1 MGLFSITSR
10 HKLVEHEALVKE
22 LHDQIQQLQ
31 DSLNNAELSRIAAE
45 ELKNHISEIT
55 TEQSAISGLLFK
67 TVHSV
72 NDIHNL
78 VSQNAEALGAEG
90 SRMKDSEAT
99 FDQITVILKQVG
111 NSLNQIDSRASET
124 GKNMIQLNQSA
135 AKINDCVVQIE
146 NISDQTNLLALNAAI
161 EAARAGEQGR
171 GFAVVADEVRT
182 LAGQTGNTTKEISD
196 IIQATTSF
204 IRHVDKGIEDIQ
216 KDATNLKE
224 TTSTIESSVKLITD
238 LSKDMNIII
247 NRSTNESYI
256 QVAMLSLT
264 SFKSRVYEFIATDE
278 PDDEKIALIEDHTGG
293 RFGHWYY
300 EGLGQSTFGH
310 IQSFKNI
317 EQYLKALHKSASQA
331 LLAAKK
337 GSSKD
342 KIKHLN
348 AMEDASK
355 TLIQYLNGLND
366 ELQTMAKNAMESDN
380 NEDILF

>member
-1 MGLFSITSR
+1 MGLFSITSS
-10 HKLVEHEALVKE
+10 HKLAQQQALVKE
-22 LHDQIQQLQ
+22 LNDQIQQLQ
-31 DSLNNAELSRIAAE
+31 ESLNNAELSRLAAE
-45 ELKNHISEIT
+45 ELKAHIDDIA
-55 TEQSAISGLLFK
+55 TEQSALSKLLFK
-67 TVHSV
+67 TVDSV

-78 VSQNAEALGAEG
+78 VSHNAEALGAER
-90 SRMKDSEAT
+90 SRLKDSEAT
-99 FDQITVILKQVG
+99 FDQITVILQQVG

-216 KDATNLKE
+216 KDAANLKE
-224 TTSTIESSVKLITD
+224 TTSTIESSVKLITT

-264 SFKSRVYEFIATDE
+264 SFKSRVYELIATNE
-278 PDDEKIALIEDHTGG
+278 PDENKIKLIEDHKGG
-293 RFGHWYY
+293 RFGQWYY
-300 EGLGQSTFGH
+300 EGLGKSTFGR
-310 IQSFKNI
+310 IQGFKNI
-317 EQYLKALHKSASQA
+317 EQYLIGLHKSASEA
-331 LLAAKK
+331 LLAAKI
-337 GSSKD
+337 GSSKN
-342 KIKHLN
+342 KMKHLN

-355 TLIQYLNGLND
+355 TLIQYLEGLNE
-366 ELQTMAKNAMESDN
+366 ELQSMAKNAMESGK

>member
-22 LHDQIQQLQ
+22 LHDQIKQLQ

-45 ELKNHISEIT
+45 ELKNHISEMT

-78 VSQNAEALGAEG
+78 VSQNAEALGAER
-90 SRMKDSEAT
+90 SRLKDSEAT
-99 FDQITVILKQVG
+99 FSQITVILKQVSE
-111 NSLNQIDSRASET
+111 SLNKIDSRASET
-124 GKNMIQLNQSA
+124 GQSMIQLNRSA

-224 TTSTIESSVKLITD
+224 TTSTIESSLKLITG

-278 PDDEKIALIEDHTGG
+278 PDDEKITLIEDHTGG
-293 RFGHWYY
+293 RFGNWYY

-310 IQSFKNI
+310 LQSFKNI
-317 EQYLKALHKSASQA
+317 EQHLKALHKSASQA

-355 TLIQYLNGLND
+355 TLIKYLEGLND
-366 ELQTMAKNAMESDN
+366 ELQTMAQNAMKCDSSQN
-380 NEDILF
+380 ILF